1 MTVSSS
7 QQMTVFIF
15 SVLAGIGCGVFFDF
29 QRSIRRVYGSGAV
42 RTAFQDMLFT
52 AVCAAAAV
60 AVGFWKNLGQVRYF
74 ELLGASAGALMYC
87 ALLSRF
93 VMRMFCALHR
103 LFITVIIKPLSALVR
118 LAIIP
123 FRRGAALLKRLCAF
137 LNRKIRLTA
146 KKLAKRKRN
155 IKKRINMT

>member
-7 QQMTVFIF
+7 QQMTVFLLSI
-15 SVLAGIGCGVFFDF
+15 LAGIGCGIFFDF

-52 AVCAAAAV
+52 AVCAATAIT
-60 AVGFWKNLGQVRYF
+60 VGFWKNFGQVRYF
-74 ELLGASAGALMYC
+74 ELLGAAAGALMYC

-93 VMRMFCALHR
+93 VMQMFCVLHK
-103 LFITVIIKPLSALVR
+103 LFVTVIIKPIAAVVR
-118 LAIIP
+118 LAAIP
-123 FRRGAALLKRLCAF
+123 FRKGFALLKRLRVF
-137 LNRKIRLTA
+137 LTGKIRLAA
-146 KKLAKRKRN
+146 KKLAKRRRN

>member
-7 QQMTVFIF
+7 QQMTVFLF
-15 SVLAGIGCGVFFDF
+15 SILAGIGCGVFFDF
-29 QRSIRRVYGSGAV
+29 QRSIRRIYGSGAV

-60 AVGFWKNLGQVRYF
+60 TVGFWKNLGQVRYF
-74 ELLGASAGALMYC
+74 ELLGAAAGALMYC

-93 VMRMFCALHR
+93 VIRMFCALHK
-103 LFITVIIKPLSALVR
+103 LFVTVVIKPLAALVR

-137 LNRKIRLTA
+137 LNRKTRLTA

>member
-7 QQMTVFIF
+7 QQMTVFLF
-15 SVLAGIGCGVFFDF
+15 SILAGIGCGVFFDF

-74 ELLGASAGALMYC
+74 ELLGAAAGALMYC

-93 VMRMFCALHR
+93 VIRMFCALHK
-103 LFITVIIKPLSALVR
+103 LFVTVVIKPLAALAR

-123 FRRGAALLKRLCAF
+123 FCRGAALLKRLCAF